1 LSDTAAILLSQLETL
16 QLWKHSSH
24 SQMSMNLITE
34 KWQCT
39 ALALGY
45 QVFSKSGT
53 HYPNR

>member
-45 QVFSKSGT
+45 QVFSQ
-53 HYPNR
+53 HLH